1 MSNQT
6 TNAKIKKILSNGDFQ
21 KILARLSVQKGISQV
36 QANIEAESYL
46 QELFAEHDPTVNFG
60 FLEVFQYLIGQGFD
74 KIIDTDTAELKALSR
89 IMRRHPVAFVLTHKS
104 YIDLVVLM
112 IVLARHGLPLP
123 FLFAGINLDMP
134 GVGKIVRNNGVIF
147 IRRSFK
153 DNIIY
158 KATLRYYISWLLRHQ
173 SHFMWAIEGTRSRTG
188 KLVWPQMGIL
198 KYIAE
203 AEQDIRQQ
211 VKYVPVSIVYD
222 LIPDVDDMTTETRGK
237 RKKPETIKW
246 MIGYLRKMSSE
257 KLGKIS
263 LRIGEPADMFENV
276 DDVLSLPKDA
286 EILTDSTISRLA
298 FRLIHKINKITPVT
312 TVSLICNALLS
323 KFSLTKRG
331 VESNV
336 ADLMQIIENHKMD
349 ALVDRGMPIGESVQ
363 RALNLLVQAGIVKF
377 QGDGLHTKYT
387 VNRDKYLQATYYA
400 NMSVHH
406 LVHRAF
412 IELALVKIAE
422 IKSKE
427 IHIDFWKE
435 IMSLRDFF
443 KFEFFYSEKD
453 KFSTEIEFELKY
465 MLGEKL
471 INDIFAK
478 KADLTSI
485 LRTQNL
491 LVAPVILSNYLEAY
505 KVVAEG
511 MLIWDPSI
519 DFEENA
525 FVEYCLFLGEEMHW
539 LGQIKRVEA
548 VSLPFLQ
555 NGIRLAKNLKI
566 WPDEGFDKDKILEF
580 NKWVDDIT
588 KRVNVLLNYT
598 LEQRVNQD
606 YHIPVEREIIP
617 GTKTEKITQE
627 ILEGERGPHIGA
639 FFDLDRTLI
648 NGFSAKNFVASRL
661 LSGRFTS
668 QELIAQFAGALSY
681 ARDTGNFAKMAA
693 ISANGVKGI
702 EEQVFINVGEEVYRK
717 KLAEA
722 IYPESRALVA
732 AHIEMGHTVAI
743 ISAATPYQVEP
754 IARDLCIDHVECTRL
769 EVMDGKFTGKIV
781 EPACWGEGKAIAG
794 QKLVEKHNLNI
805 RKTFFYTDS
814 AEDIH
819 LLEMVGNPRPVNP
832 DTKLS
837 GIAFQN
843 DWPVLRYADSNNSRI
858 AGMVRTG
865 LSLGVVI
872 PAILNGFS
880 KGTTNMSWNEGV
892 ESMMRSIGDLG
903 TYVAGITLSIKGE
916 EHLWSHRP
924 AVFILNH
931 QSNADML
938 IAIKLIRKEARGV
951 AKMELKKMP
960 VVGQILEASGTIF
973 LDRTDKEKA
982 IEALKPAIDS
992 LRSGI
997 SIVIFPEGTRSYDYT
1012 LGRFKKGAFHIAMEA
1027 GVPIVPIVLKN
1038 AHDVMPRGKNI
1049 FNPALV
1055 EVIVHPPILTH
1066 DWDKNNLDSKIRE
1079 IRNIYLKDLKQP
1091 LEESPDQ

>member
-6 TNAKIKKILSNGDFQ
+6 TNAKIKKILSNNDFQ

-36 QANIEAESYL
+36 QANIEAETYL
-46 QELFAEHDPTVNFG
+46 QELFAEHDPSVNFG
-60 FLEVFQYLIGQGFD
+60 FIEIFQYLIGQGFD
-74 KIIDTDTAELKALSR
+74 KNIDTDTAELKALSR
-89 IMRRHPVAFVLTHKS
+89 LMRRHPVAFVLTHKS

-158 KATLRYYISWLLRHQ
+158 KAALRYYISWLLKQQ

-237 RKKPETIKW
+237 KKKPETVKW
-246 MIGYLRKMSSE
+246 MINYLRKMSSE

-263 LRIGEPADMFENV
+263 LRIGEPADMFERG
-276 DDVLSLPKDA
+276 DDLLNLPKDA
-286 EILTDSTISRLA
+286 EVLTDSTISRLA

-336 ADLMQIIENHKMD
+336 SDLMRIIENHKID

-406 LVHRAF
+406 LVHRSF
-412 IELALVKIAE
+412 IELALLKI
-422 IKSKE
+422 IDSKSGQSQ
-427 IHIDFWKE
+427 IDFWKE

-453 KFSTEIEFELKY
+453 KFSSEIESELKY
-465 MLGEKL
+465 MLGEKVT
-471 INDIFAK
+471 NEIFNK
-478 KADLTSI
+478 KTNVTSI

-511 MLIWDPSI
+511 MLIWDPTV
-519 DFEENA
+519 DFEEQA

-566 WPDEGFDKDKILEF
+566 WPEEGFDKDKIIEF
-580 NKWVDDIT
+580 NKWVDNIT
-588 KRVNVLLNYT
+588 ARVNVLLNYT

-617 GTKTEKITQE
+617 GTKTEKITME

-668 QELIAQFAGALSY
+668 QELIAQFAGAISY
-681 ARDTGNFAKMAA
+681 ARDTGNFGKMAA

-702 EEQVFINVGEEVYRK
+702 DEHVFIQVGEEVYRK

-722 IYPESRALVA
+722 IYPESRALVS

-754 IARDLCIDHVECTRL
+754 IARDLCIDIVECTRL
-769 EVMDGKFTGKIV
+769 EVIDGKFTGKII
-781 EPACWGEGKAIAG
+781 EPACWGAGKAIAG
-794 QKLVEKHNLNI
+794 QKLVEKHHLNI
-805 RKTFFYTDS
+805 RKSYFYTDS

-819 LLEMVGNPRPVNP
+819 LLEIVGNPRPVNP

-843 DWPVLRYADSNNSRI
+843 DWPVLRYNDAHNSRI

-992 LRSGI
+992 LKSGI

-1012 LGRFKKGAFHIAMEA
+1012 LGSFKKGAFHIAMEA

-1055 EVIVHPPILTH
+1055 EVIIHPPVLTH
-1066 DWDKNNLDSKIRE
+1066 DWNKSNLDVKIRE
-1079 IRNIYLKDLKQP
+1079 IRNLYLKDLKQP
-1091 LEESPDQ
+1091 LDEVEE

>member
-478 KADLTSI
+478 NADLTSI
-485 LRTQNL
+485 LRNQNL

-555 NGIRLAKNLKI
+555 NGIRLAKNLKL

-588 KRVNVLLNYT
+588 TRVNVLLNYT

-627 ILEGERGPHIGA
+627 ILDGERGPHIGA

>member
-588 KRVNVLLNYT
+588 TRVNVLLNYT

-1079 IRNIYLKDLKQP
+1079 IRNIFLKDLKQP

>member
-363 RALNLLVQAGIVKF
+363 RALNLLVQAGSVKF
-377 QGDGLHTKYT
+377 QGDGVHTKYT

-588 KRVNVLLNYT
+588 TRVNVLLNYT

-794 QKLVEKHNLNI
+794 QKLVEKHSLNI

>member
-276 DDVLSLPKDA
+276 DDVLRLPKDA

-412 IELALVKIAE
+412 IELALVKIADV
-422 IKSKE
+422 KSKE

-478 KADLTSI
+478 NADLTSI

-588 KRVNVLLNYT
+588 TRVNVLLNYT

-1079 IRNIYLKDLKQP
+1079 IRNIFLKDLKQP

>member
-1 MSNQT
+1 MNGQT
-6 TNAKIKKILSNGDFQ
+6 VNAKLKKILSNTDFQ
-21 KILARLSVQKGISQV
+21 KTLARISVQKGISQV

-46 QELFAEHDPTVNFG
+46 QELYAEHDPTTNFG
-60 FLEVFQYLIGQGFD
+60 FIEVFQYLIGQGFD
-74 KIIDTDTAELKALSR
+74 KNIDTDPSELKALSKL
-89 IMRRHPVAFVLTHKS
+89 MRRHPVAFVLTHKS
-104 YIDLVVLM
+104 YIDLIVLM

-123 FLFAGINLDMP
+123 FLFAGINLDMV
-134 GVGKIVRNNGVIF
+134 GVGKLLRNNGVIF

-153 DNIIY
+153 DNAVY
-158 KATLRYYISWLLRHQ
+158 KATLRFYVSWLLKQQ

-203 AEQDIRQQ
+203 SEQDINQT

-222 LIPDVDDMTTETRGK
+222 LIPDVEDMTTEGRGK
-237 RKKPETIKW
+237 KKKPETVKW
-246 MIGYLRKMSSE
+246 MLGYLKKMSSD

-263 LRIGEPADMFENV
+263 LRIGEPADIRGEQN
-276 DDVLSLPKDA
+276 DELNIPA
-286 EILTDSTISRLA
+286 EAESLTDSTISRLA

-336 ADLMQIIENHKMD
+336 SDLMQIIENHKLD

-363 RALNLLVQAGIVKF
+363 RALNLLVQAEIIRH

-387 VNRDKYLQATYYA
+387 VNRAKYLQATYYA

-412 IELALVKIAE
+412 IELALVKISTVNARE
-422 IKSKE
+422 RQLE
-427 IHIDFWKE
+427 FWKE

-443 KFEFFYSEKD
+443 KFEFFYSPKD
-453 KFSTEIEFELKY
+453 KFSSEIEAELY
-465 MLGEKL
+465 FMLGEEVDKIFDKNADIISL
-471 INDIFAK
+471 IH
-478 KADLTSI
+478 
-485 LRTQNL
+485 RQNL

-511 MLIWDPSI
+511 LQIWDPLI
-519 DFEENA
+519 RFEEKS
-525 FVEYCLFLGEEMHW
+525 FIEYCLFLGEEMHW

-548 VSLPFLQ
+548 VSMPFLQ
-555 NGIRLAKNLKI
+555 NGIRLVKNLKV
-566 WPDEGFDKDKILEF
+566 WPEEGRIDKEKVTSF
-580 NKWVDDIT
+580 NNWVDDIT
-588 KRVNVLLNYT
+588 SRVNTLLNFT
-598 LEQRVNQD
+598 LQQRINHD

-617 GTKTEKITQE
+617 GSKTEQITYE
-627 ILEGERGPHIGA
+627 ILQSEPGPHIGA

-648 NGFSAKNFVASRL
+648 NGFSAKNFVTSRL

-668 QELIAQFAGALSY
+668 QELISQFAGAMSY
-681 ARDTGNFAKMAA
+681 ATDTGNFAKMAA
-693 ISANGVKGI
+693 ISANGVRGI
-702 EEQVFINVGEEVYRK
+702 QEQVFIDVGEEVYRK
-717 KLAEA
+717 KLADS

-732 AHIEMGHTVAI
+732 AHIQMGHTVTI
-743 ISAATPYQVEP
+743 ISAATPYQVDP
-754 IARDLCIDHVECTRL
+754 IARDLGIDIVECTRL
-769 EVMDGKFTGKIV
+769 EVEDGKFTGKII

-794 QKLVEKHNLNI
+794 RSLAETHNLNL
-805 RKTFFYTDS
+805 RKSFFYTDS
-814 AEDIH
+814 SEDIH
-819 LLEMVGNPRPVNP
+819 LLEIVGNPRPVNP

-843 DWPVLRYADSNNSRI
+843 DWPVLRFADSNNSRI

-865 LSLGVVI
+865 LSLGVII
-872 PAILNGFS
+872 PAVLNGFS
-880 KGTTNMSWNEGV
+880 KGTSALSWTEGV
-892 ESMMRSIGDLG
+892 ESMMRTIGDLG
-903 TYVAGITLSIKGE
+903 TYVAGITLSVKGE

-960 VVGQILEASGTIF
+960 VIGQILEAAGTIF

-982 IEALKPAIDS
+982 IEALKPGIDS

-1012 LGRFKKGAFHIAMEA
+1012 LGKFKKGGFHLAMEA

-1055 EVIVHPPILTH
+1055 EVIVHEPVMTH
-1066 DWDKNNLDSKIRE
+1066 DWTHQNLNDKISE
-1079 IRNIYLKDLKQP
+1079 IRSRYLMDLNQTD
-1091 LEESPDQ
+1091 EEIT

>member
-1 MSNQT
+1 MSGPST
-6 TNAKIKKILSNGDFQ
+6 TAKIKKILSNSDFQ
-21 KILARLSVQKGISQV
+21 KILARVSVQKNISQV
-36 QANIEAESYL
+36 QANIEAETYL
-46 QELFAEHDPTVNFG
+46 QELFAEHDPTTNFG
-60 FLEVFQYLIGQGFD
+60 FIEVFQYLIGQGFD
-74 KIIDTDTAELKALSR
+74 KNIDTDPAELKALSR
-89 IMRRHPVAFVLTHKS
+89 MMRRHPVAFVLTHKS

-123 FLFAGINLDMP
+123 FLFAGINLDMA
-134 GVGKIVRNNGVIF
+134 VIGKLVRNNGVIF

-153 DNIIY
+153 DNLIY
-158 KATLRYYISWLLRHQ
+158 KATLRYYISWLLKQQ

-203 AEQDIRQQ
+203 SEQDIKQQ

-222 LIPDVDDMTTETRGK
+222 LIPDVEDMTTESRGK
-237 RKKPETIKW
+237 KKKPETLKW
-246 MIGYLRKMSSE
+246 MLGYLQKMSSD

-263 LRIGEPADMFENV
+263 LRIGEPADIKEV
-276 DDVLSLPKDA
+276 QDDQLNMPIDA
-286 EILTDSTISRLA
+286 EILTDDKISRLA

-323 KFSLTKRG
+323 KFALTKRG

-336 ADLMQIIENHKMD
+336 SDLMQIIENHKTD
-349 ALVDRGMPIGESVQ
+349 ALVDRGTPIGESVQ
-363 RALNLLVQAGIVKF
+363 KALNLLVQADIIKH

-387 VNRDKYLQATYYA
+387 VNRNKYLQATYYA

-412 IELALVKIAE
+412 IELALVKI
-422 IKSKE
+422 SKIE
-427 IHIDFWKE
+427 VVDRQIEFWKE

-443 KFEFFYSEKD
+443 KFEFFYSSKD
-453 KFSTEIEFELKY
+453 IFSTEIEAELVF
-465 MLGEKL
+465 MLGDESDK
-471 INDIFAK
+471 IFGDTVDI
-478 KADLTSI
+478 LSI
-485 LRTQNL
+485 LNKQHL

-511 MLIWDPSI
+511 LHIWDPTI
-519 DFEENA
+519 KFDEPA

-555 NGIRLAKNLKI
+555 NGIRLAKNLKV
-566 WPDEGFDKDKILEF
+566 WPEDGYEDKEKIIAF
-580 NKWVDDIT
+580 SKWVDDIT
-588 KRVNVLLNYT
+588 KRVNKLLHFT
-598 LEQRVNQD
+598 LEQRTNRD
-606 YHIPVEREIIP
+606 YHIPLEREIIP
-617 GTKTEKITQE
+617 GAKTEKITND
-627 ILEGERGPHIGA
+627 ILLSERGPHIGA

-648 NGFSAKNFVASRL
+648 NGFSAKNFVTSRL
-661 LSGRFTS
+661 LSGKFTS

-681 ARDTGNFAKMAA
+681 ARDTKNFAKMAA
-693 ISANGVKGI
+693 ISANGVRGI
-702 EEQVFINVGEEVYRK
+702 EEQVFIEVGEEVYRK
-717 KLAEA
+717 KLADA

-732 AHIEMGHTVAI
+732 AHIEMGHTVTI
-743 ISAATPYQVEP
+743 VSAATPYQVDP
-754 IARDLCIDHVECTRL
+754 IARDLGINIVACTRL
-769 EVMDGKFTGKIV
+769 EVRDGKFTGNIV
-781 EPACWGEGKAIAG
+781 EPACWGEGKAHAG
-794 QKLVEKHNLNI
+794 RMLAEQYNLNL
-805 RKTFFYTDS
+805 RKSFFYTDS

-819 LLEMVGNPRPVNP
+819 LLEIVGNPRPVNP

-843 DWPVLRYADSNNSRI
+843 DWPVLRYADSHNSRI
-858 AGMVRTG
+858 GGMVRTG
-865 LSLGVVI
+865 LSLGVVV
-872 PAILNGFS
+872 PAILSGLS
-880 KGTTNMSWNEGV
+880 KGTSKMSWSEGI
-892 ESMMRSIGDLG
+892 ESMMCTIGDLG
-903 TYVAGITLSIKGE
+903 TYVAGISLSVKGE
-916 EHLWSHRP
+916 EHLMTHRP
-924 AVFILNH
+924 AVFIFNH

-960 VVGQILEASGTIF
+960 ILGQILDAAGTIF
-973 LDRTDKEKA
+973 LDRGDKEKA

-992 LRSGI
+992 LRSGL

-1012 LGRFKKGAFHIAMEA
+1012 LGKFKKGAFHLAMEA

-1055 EVIVHPPILTH
+1055 EVIVHEPVMTH
-1066 DWDKNNLDSKIRE
+1066 DWTPQNLDEKIRAIRQKFLQDLNQVEEE
-1079 IRNIYLKDLKQP
+1079 II
-1091 LEESPDQ
+1091 

>member
-276 DDVLSLPKDA
+276 DDVLRLPKDA

-412 IELALVKIAE
+412 IELALVKIADV
-422 IKSKE
+422 KSKE

-478 KADLTSI
+478 NADLTSI

-588 KRVNVLLNYT
+588 TRVNVLLNYT

>member
-298 FRLIHKINKITPVT
+298 FHLIHKINKITPVT

-412 IELALVKIAE
+412 IELAL
-422 IKSKE
+422 
-427 IHIDFWKE
+427 W
-435 IMSLRDFF
+435 
-443 KFEFFYSEKD
+443 
-453 KFSTEIEFELKY
+453 
-465 MLGEKL
+465 
-471 INDIFAK
+471 
-478 KADLTSI
+478 
-485 LRTQNL
+485 
-491 LVAPVILSNYLEAY
+491 
-505 KVVAEG
+505 
-511 MLIWDPSI
+511 
-519 DFEENA
+519 
-525 FVEYCLFLGEEMHW
+525 
-539 LGQIKRVEA
+539 
-548 VSLPFLQ
+548 
-555 NGIRLAKNLKI
+555 
-566 WPDEGFDKDKILEF
+566 
-580 NKWVDDIT
+580 
-588 KRVNVLLNYT
+588 
-598 LEQRVNQD
+598 
-606 YHIPVEREIIP
+606 
-617 GTKTEKITQE
+617 
-627 ILEGERGPHIGA
+627 
-639 FFDLDRTLI
+639 
-648 NGFSAKNFVASRL
+648 
-661 LSGRFTS
+661 
-668 QELIAQFAGALSY
+668 
-681 ARDTGNFAKMAA
+681 
-693 ISANGVKGI
+693 
-702 EEQVFINVGEEVYRK
+702 
-717 KLAEA
+717 
-722 IYPESRALVA
+722 
-732 AHIEMGHTVAI
+732 
-743 ISAATPYQVEP
+743 
-754 IARDLCIDHVECTRL
+754 
-769 EVMDGKFTGKIV
+769 
-781 EPACWGEGKAIAG
+781 
-794 QKLVEKHNLNI
+794 
-805 RKTFFYTDS
+805 
-814 AEDIH
+814 
-819 LLEMVGNPRPVNP
+819 
-832 DTKLS
+832 
-837 GIAFQN
+837 
-843 DWPVLRYADSNNSRI
+843 
-858 AGMVRTG
+858 
-865 LSLGVVI
+865 
-872 PAILNGFS
+872 
-880 KGTTNMSWNEGV
+880 
-892 ESMMRSIGDLG
+892 
-903 TYVAGITLSIKGE
+903 
-916 EHLWSHRP
+916 
-924 AVFILNH
+924 
-931 QSNADML
+931 
-938 IAIKLIRKEARGV
+938 
-951 AKMELKKMP
+951 
-960 VVGQILEASGTIF
+960 
-973 LDRTDKEKA
+973 
-982 IEALKPAIDS
+982 
-992 LRSGI
+992 
-997 SIVIFPEGTRSYDYT
+997 
-1012 LGRFKKGAFHIAMEA
+1012 
-1027 GVPIVPIVLKN
+1027 
-1038 AHDVMPRGKNI
+1038 
-1049 FNPALV
+1049 
-1055 EVIVHPPILTH
+1055 
-1066 DWDKNNLDSKIRE
+1066 
-1079 IRNIYLKDLKQP
+1079 
-1091 LEESPDQ
+1091 

>member
-6 TNAKIKKILSNGDFQ
+6 TNAKIKKILSNNDFQ

-36 QANIEAESYL
+36 QANIEAETYL
-46 QELFAEHDPTVNFG
+46 QELFAEHDPSVNFG
-60 FLEVFQYLIGQGFD
+60 FIEIFQYLIGQGFD
-74 KIIDTDTAELKALSR
+74 KNIDTDTAELKALSR
-89 IMRRHPVAFVLTHKS
+89 LMRRHPVAFVLTHKS

-158 KATLRYYISWLLRHQ
+158 KAALRYYISWLLKQQ

-237 RKKPETIKW
+237 KKKPETVKW
-246 MIGYLRKMSSE
+246 MINYLRKMSSE

-263 LRIGEPADMFENV
+263 LRIGEPADMFERG
-276 DDVLSLPKDA
+276 DDLLNLPKDA
-286 EILTDSTISRLA
+286 EVLTDSTISRLA

-336 ADLMQIIENHKMD
+336 SDLMRIIENHKID

-406 LVHRAF
+406 LVHRSF
-412 IELALVKIAE
+412 IELALLKI
-422 IKSKE
+422 IDSKSGQSQ
-427 IHIDFWKE
+427 IDFWKE

-453 KFSTEIEFELKY
+453 KFSSEIESELKY
-465 MLGEKL
+465 MLGEKVT
-471 INDIFAK
+471 NEIFNK
-478 KADLTSI
+478 KTNVTSI

-511 MLIWDPSI
+511 MLIWDPTV
-519 DFEENA
+519 DFEEQA

-539 LGQIKRVEA
+539 LGQINRVEA

-566 WPDEGFDKDKILEF
+566 WPEEGFDKDKIIEF
-580 NKWVDDIT
+580 NKWVDNIT
-588 KRVNVLLNYT
+588 ARVNVLLNYT

-617 GTKTEKITQE
+617 GTKTEKITME

-668 QELIAQFAGALSY
+668 QELIAQFAGAISY
-681 ARDTGNFAKMAA
+681 ARDTGNFGKMAA

-702 EEQVFINVGEEVYRK
+702 DEHVFIQVGEEVYRK

-722 IYPESRALVA
+722 IYPESRALVS

-754 IARDLCIDHVECTRL
+754 IARDLCIDIVECTRL
-769 EVMDGKFTGKIV
+769 EVIDGKFTGKII
-781 EPACWGEGKAIAG
+781 EPACWGAGKAIAG
-794 QKLVEKHNLNI
+794 QKLVEKHHLNI
-805 RKTFFYTDS
+805 RKSYFYTDS

-819 LLEMVGNPRPVNP
+819 LLEIVGNPRPVNP

-843 DWPVLRYADSNNSRI
+843 DWPVLRYNDAHNSRI

-992 LRSGI
+992 LKSGI

-1012 LGRFKKGAFHIAMEA
+1012 LGSFKKGAFHIAMEA

-1055 EVIVHPPILTH
+1055 EVIIHPPVLTH
-1066 DWDKNNLDSKIRE
+1066 DWNKSNLDVKIRE
-1079 IRNIYLKDLKQP
+1079 IRNLYLKDLKQP
-1091 LEESPDQ
+1091 LDEVE

>member
-1 MSNQT
+1 LSNQT
-6 TNAKIKKILSNGDFQ
+6 TNAKIKKILSNNDFQ

-36 QANIEAESYL
+36 QANIEAETYL
-46 QELFAEHDPTVNFG
+46 QELFAEHDPSVNFG
-60 FLEVFQYLIGQGFD
+60 FIEIFQYLIGQGFD
-74 KIIDTDTAELKALSR
+74 KNIDTDTAELKALSR
-89 IMRRHPVAFVLTHKS
+89 LMRRHPVAFVLTHKS

-158 KATLRYYISWLLRHQ
+158 KAALRYYISWLLKQQ

-237 RKKPETIKW
+237 KKKPETVKW
-246 MIGYLRKMSSE
+246 MINYLRKMSSE

-263 LRIGEPADMFENV
+263 LRIGEPADMFERG
-276 DDVLSLPKDA
+276 DDLLNLPKDA
-286 EILTDSTISRLA
+286 EVLTDSTISRLA

-336 ADLMQIIENHKMD
+336 SDLMRIIENHKID

-406 LVHRAF
+406 LVHRSF
-412 IELALVKIAE
+412 IELALLKI
-422 IKSKE
+422 IDSKSGQSQ
-427 IHIDFWKE
+427 IDFWKE

-453 KFSTEIEFELKY
+453 KFSSEIESELKY
-465 MLGEKL
+465 MLGEKVT
-471 INDIFAK
+471 NEIFNK
-478 KADLTSI
+478 KTNVTSI

-511 MLIWDPSI
+511 MLIWDPTV
-519 DFEENA
+519 DFEEQA

-566 WPDEGFDKDKILEF
+566 WPEEGFDKDKIIEF
-580 NKWVDDIT
+580 NKWVDNIT
-588 KRVNVLLNYT
+588 ARVNVLLNYT

-617 GTKTEKITQE
+617 GTKTEKITME

-668 QELIAQFAGALSY
+668 QELIAQFAGAISY
-681 ARDTGNFAKMAA
+681 ARDTGNFGKMAA

-702 EEQVFINVGEEVYRK
+702 DEHVFIQVGEEVYRK

-722 IYPESRALVA
+722 IYPESRALVS

-754 IARDLCIDHVECTRL
+754 IARDLCIDIVECTRL
-769 EVMDGKFTGKIV
+769 EVIDGKFTGKII
-781 EPACWGEGKAIAG
+781 EPACWGAGKAIAG
-794 QKLVEKHNLNI
+794 QKLVEKHHLNI
-805 RKTFFYTDS
+805 RKSYFYTDS

-819 LLEMVGNPRPVNP
+819 LLEIVGNPRPVNP

-843 DWPVLRYADSNNSRI
+843 DWPVLRYNDAHNSRI

-992 LRSGI
+992 LKSGI

-1012 LGRFKKGAFHIAMEA
+1012 LGSFKKGAFHIAMEA

-1055 EVIVHPPILTH
+1055 EVIIHPPVLTH
-1066 DWDKNNLDSKIRE
+1066 DWNKSNLDVKIRE
-1079 IRNIYLKDLKQP
+1079 IRNLYLKDLKQP
-1091 LEESPDQ
+1091 LDEVE

>member
-588 KRVNVLLNYT
+588 TRVNVLLNYT

-794 QKLVEKHNLNI
+794 QKLVEKHSLNI

-916 EHLWSHRP
+916 KHLWSHRP

>member
-6 TNAKIKKILSNGDFQ
+6 TNAKIKKILSNNDFQ

-36 QANIEAESYL
+36 QANIEAETYL
-46 QELFAEHDPTVNFG
+46 QELFAEHDPSVNFG
-60 FLEVFQYLIGQGFD
+60 FIEIFQYLIGQGFD
-74 KIIDTDTAELKALSR
+74 KNIDTDTAELKALSR
-89 IMRRHPVAFVLTHKS
+89 LMRRHPVAFVLTHKS

-158 KATLRYYISWLLRHQ
+158 KAALRYYISWLLKQQ

-237 RKKPETIKW
+237 KKKPETVKW
-246 MIGYLRKMSSE
+246 MINYLRKMSSE

-263 LRIGEPADMFENV
+263 LRIGEPADMFERG
-276 DDVLSLPKDA
+276 DDLLNLPKDA
-286 EILTDSTISRLA
+286 EVLTDSTISRLA

-336 ADLMQIIENHKMD
+336 SDLMRIIENHKID

-406 LVHRAF
+406 LVHRSF
-412 IELALVKIAE
+412 IELALLKI
-422 IKSKE
+422 IDSKSGQSQ
-427 IHIDFWKE
+427 IDFWKE

-453 KFSTEIEFELKY
+453 KFSSEIESELKY
-465 MLGEKL
+465 MLGEKVT
-471 INDIFAK
+471 NEIFNK
-478 KADLTSI
+478 KTNVTSI

-511 MLIWDPSI
+511 MLIWDPTV
-519 DFEENA
+519 DFEEQA

-566 WPDEGFDKDKILEF
+566 WPEEGFDKDKIIEF
-580 NKWVDDIT
+580 NKWVDNIT
-588 KRVNVLLNYT
+588 ARVNVLLNYT

-617 GTKTEKITQE
+617 GTKTEKITME

-668 QELIAQFAGALSY
+668 QELIAQFAGAISY
-681 ARDTGNFAKMAA
+681 ARDTGNFGKMAA

-702 EEQVFINVGEEVYRK
+702 DEHVFIQVGEEVYRK

-722 IYPESRALVA
+722 IYPESRALVS

-754 IARDLCIDHVECTRL
+754 IARDLCIDIVECTRL
-769 EVMDGKFTGKIV
+769 EVIDGKFTGKII
-781 EPACWGEGKAIAG
+781 EPACWGAGKAIAG
-794 QKLVEKHNLNI
+794 QKLVEKLHLNI
-805 RKTFFYTDS
+805 RKSYFYTDS

-819 LLEMVGNPRPVNP
+819 LLEIVGNPRPVNP

-843 DWPVLRYADSNNSRI
+843 DWPVLRYNDAHNSRI

-992 LRSGI
+992 LKSGI

-1012 LGRFKKGAFHIAMEA
+1012 LGSFKKGAFHIAMEA

-1055 EVIVHPPILTH
+1055 EVIIHPPVLTH
-1066 DWDKNNLDSKIRE
+1066 DWNKSNLDVKIRE
-1079 IRNIYLKDLKQP
+1079 IRNLYLKDLKQP
-1091 LEESPDQ
+1091 LDEVE

>member
-1 MSNQT
+1 
-6 TNAKIKKILSNGDFQ
+6 
-21 KILARLSVQKGISQV
+21 
-36 QANIEAESYL
+36 
-46 QELFAEHDPTVNFG
+46 
-60 FLEVFQYLIGQGFD
+60 
-74 KIIDTDTAELKALSR
+74 
-89 IMRRHPVAFVLTHKS
+89 
-104 YIDLVVLM
+104 
-112 IVLARHGLPLP
+112 
-123 FLFAGINLDMP
+123 
-134 GVGKIVRNNGVIF
+134 
-147 IRRSFK
+147 
-153 DNIIY
+153 
-158 KATLRYYISWLLRHQ
+158 
-173 SHFMWAIEGTRSRTG
+173 
-188 KLVWPQMGIL
+188 
-198 KYIAE
+198 
-203 AEQDIRQQ
+203 
-211 VKYVPVSIVYD
+211 
-222 LIPDVDDMTTETRGK
+222 
-237 RKKPETIKW
+237 
-246 MIGYLRKMSSE
+246 
-257 KLGKIS
+257 
-263 LRIGEPADMFENV
+263 
-276 DDVLSLPKDA
+276 
-286 EILTDSTISRLA
+286 
-298 FRLIHKINKITPVT
+298 
-312 TVSLICNALLS
+312 
-323 KFSLTKRG
+323 
-331 VESNV
+331 
-336 ADLMQIIENHKMD
+336 
-349 ALVDRGMPIGESVQ
+349 
-363 RALNLLVQAGIVKF
+363 
-377 QGDGLHTKYT
+377 
-387 VNRDKYLQATYYA
+387 
-400 NMSVHH
+400 
-406 LVHRAF
+406 
-412 IELALVKIAE
+412 
-422 IKSKE
+422 
-427 IHIDFWKE
+427 
-435 IMSLRDFF
+435 
-443 KFEFFYSEKD
+443 
-453 KFSTEIEFELKY
+453 
-465 MLGEKL
+465 
-471 INDIFAK
+471 
-478 KADLTSI
+478 
-485 LRTQNL
+485 
-491 LVAPVILSNYLEAY
+491 
-505 KVVAEG
+505 
-511 MLIWDPSI
+511 
-519 DFEENA
+519 
-525 FVEYCLFLGEEMHW
+525 
-539 LGQIKRVEA
+539 
-548 VSLPFLQ
+548 
-555 NGIRLAKNLKI
+555 
-566 WPDEGFDKDKILEF
+566 
-580 NKWVDDIT
+580 
-588 KRVNVLLNYT
+588 
-598 LEQRVNQD
+598 
-606 YHIPVEREIIP
+606 
-617 GTKTEKITQE
+617 
-627 ILEGERGPHIGA
+627 
-639 FFDLDRTLI
+639 
-648 NGFSAKNFVASRL
+648 
-661 LSGRFTS
+661 
-668 QELIAQFAGALSY
+668 LIAQFAGALSY

>member
-6 TNAKIKKILSNGDFQ
+6 TNGKIKKILSNNDFQ

-36 QANIEAESYL
+36 QANIEAETYL
-46 QELFAEHDPTVNFG
+46 QELFAEHDPSVNFG
-60 FLEVFQYLIGQGFD
+60 FIEIFQYLIGQGFD
-74 KIIDTDTAELKALSR
+74 KNIDTDTAELKALSR
-89 IMRRHPVAFVLTHKS
+89 LMRRHPVAFVLTHKS

-134 GVGKIVRNNGVIF
+134 GVGKIMRNNGVIF

-158 KATLRYYISWLLRHQ
+158 KAALRFYISWLLKHQ

-237 RKKPETIKW
+237 KKKPETVKW
-246 MIGYLRKMSSE
+246 MINYLRKMSSE

-263 LRIGEPADMFENV
+263 LRIGEPADMFERG
-276 DDVLSLPKDA
+276 DDLLNLPKDA
-286 EILTDSTISRLA
+286 EVLTDSTISRLA

-336 ADLMQIIENHKMD
+336 SDLMQIIENHKID

-363 RALNLLVQAGIVKF
+363 RALNLLVQADIVKF

-406 LVHRAF
+406 LVHRSF
-412 IELALVKIAE
+412 IELALLKIIDSETGEAQ
-422 IKSKE
+422 
-427 IHIDFWKE
+427 IDFWRE

-443 KFEFFYSEKD
+443 KFEFFYSEND
-453 KFSTEIEFELKY
+453 KFSSEIESELKY
-465 MLGEKL
+465 MLGEKVT
-471 INDIFAK
+471 NEIFNK
-478 KADLTSI
+478 KTNVTSI

-511 MLIWDPSI
+511 MQIWDPTV
-519 DFEENA
+519 DFEEQA

-555 NGIRLAKNLKI
+555 NGIRLAKNLKL
-566 WPDEGFDKDKILEF
+566 WPEEGFDKVKILEF
-580 NKWVDDIT
+580 NKWVDNIT
-588 KRVNVLLNYT
+588 SRVNVLLNYT

-617 GTKTEKITQE
+617 GTKTEKITLE

-668 QELIAQFAGALSY
+668 QELIAQFAGAISY
-681 ARDTGNFAKMAA
+681 ARDTGNFGKMAA

-702 EEQVFINVGEEVYRK
+702 DEHVFIQVGEEVYRK

-722 IYPESRALVA
+722 IYPESRALVS

-754 IARDLCIDHVECTRL
+754 IARDLCIDIVECTRL
-769 EVMDGKFTGKIV
+769 EVIDGKFTGKIV
-781 EPACWGEGKAIAG
+781 EPACWGPGKAIAG
-794 QKLVEKHNLNI
+794 QKLVEKHSLNI
-805 RKTFFYTDS
+805 RKSYFYTDS

-819 LLEMVGNPRPVNP
+819 LLEIVGNPRPVNP

-843 DWPVLRYADSNNSRI
+843 DWPVLRYNDVHNSRI

-992 LRSGI
+992 LKSGI

-1012 LGRFKKGAFHIAMEA
+1012 LGSFKKGAFHIAMEA

-1055 EVIVHPPILTH
+1055 EVIIHPPVLTH
-1066 DWDKNNLDSKIRE
+1066 DWNKSNLDVKIRE
-1079 IRNIYLKDLKQP
+1079 IRNLYLKDLKQP
-1091 LEESPDQ
+1091 LDEVEE

>member
-276 DDVLSLPKDA
+276 DDVLRLPKDA

-412 IELALVKIAE
+412 IELALVKIADV
-422 IKSKE
+422 KSKE

-478 KADLTSI
+478 NADLTSI

-588 KRVNVLLNYT
+588 TRVNVLLNYT

-702 EEQVFINVGEEVYRK
+702 EEQVFINV
-717 KLAEA
+717 
-722 IYPESRALVA
+722 
-732 AHIEMGHTVAI
+732 
-743 ISAATPYQVEP
+743 
-754 IARDLCIDHVECTRL
+754 
-769 EVMDGKFTGKIV
+769 
-781 EPACWGEGKAIAG
+781 
-794 QKLVEKHNLNI
+794 
-805 RKTFFYTDS
+805 
-814 AEDIH
+814 
-819 LLEMVGNPRPVNP
+819 
-832 DTKLS
+832 
-837 GIAFQN
+837 
-843 DWPVLRYADSNNSRI
+843 
-858 AGMVRTG
+858 
-865 LSLGVVI
+865 
-872 PAILNGFS
+872 
-880 KGTTNMSWNEGV
+880 
-892 ESMMRSIGDLG
+892 
-903 TYVAGITLSIKGE
+903 
-916 EHLWSHRP
+916 
-924 AVFILNH
+924 
-931 QSNADML
+931 
-938 IAIKLIRKEARGV
+938 
-951 AKMELKKMP
+951 
-960 VVGQILEASGTIF
+960 
-973 LDRTDKEKA
+973 
-982 IEALKPAIDS
+982 
-992 LRSGI
+992 
-997 SIVIFPEGTRSYDYT
+997 
-1012 LGRFKKGAFHIAMEA
+1012 
-1027 GVPIVPIVLKN
+1027 
-1038 AHDVMPRGKNI
+1038 
-1049 FNPALV
+1049 
-1055 EVIVHPPILTH
+1055 
-1066 DWDKNNLDSKIRE
+1066 
-1079 IRNIYLKDLKQP
+1079 
-1091 LEESPDQ
+1091 

>member
-6 TNAKIKKILSNGDFQ
+6 TNAKIKKILSNNDFQ

-36 QANIEAESYL
+36 QANIEAETYL
-46 QELFAEHDPTVNFG
+46 QELFAEHDPSVNFG
-60 FLEVFQYLIGQGFD
+60 FIEIFQYLIGQGFD
-74 KIIDTDTAELKALSR
+74 KNIDTDTAELKALSR
-89 IMRRHPVAFVLTHKS
+89 LMRRHPVAFVLTHKS

-158 KATLRYYISWLLRHQ
+158 KAALRYYISWLLKQQ

-237 RKKPETIKW
+237 KKKPETVKW
-246 MIGYLRKMSSE
+246 MINYLRKMSSE

-263 LRIGEPADMFENV
+263 LRIGEPADMFERG
-276 DDVLSLPKDA
+276 DDLLNLPKDA
-286 EILTDSTISRLA
+286 EVLTDSTISRLA

-336 ADLMQIIENHKMD
+336 SDLMRIIENHKID

-406 LVHRAF
+406 LVHRSF
-412 IELALVKIAE
+412 IELALLKI
-422 IKSKE
+422 IDSKSGQSQ
-427 IHIDFWKE
+427 IDFWKE

-453 KFSTEIEFELKY
+453 KFSSEIESELKY
-465 MLGEKL
+465 MLGEKVT
-471 INDIFAK
+471 NEIFNK
-478 KADLTSI
+478 KTNVTSI

-511 MLIWDPSI
+511 MLIWDPTV
-519 DFEENA
+519 DFEEQA

-566 WPDEGFDKDKILEF
+566 WPEEGFDKDKIIEF
-580 NKWVDDIT
+580 NKWVDNIT
-588 KRVNVLLNYT
+588 ARVNVLLNYT

-617 GTKTEKITQE
+617 GTKTEKITME

-668 QELIAQFAGALSY
+668 QELIAQFAGAISY
-681 ARDTGNFAKMAA
+681 ARDTGNFGKMAA

-702 EEQVFINVGEEVYRK
+702 DEHVFIQVGEEVYRK

-722 IYPESRALVA
+722 IYPESRALVS

-754 IARDLCIDHVECTRL
+754 IARDLCIDIVECTRL
-769 EVMDGKFTGKIV
+769 EVIDGKFTGKII
-781 EPACWGEGKAIAG
+781 EPACWGAGKAIAG
-794 QKLVEKHNLNI
+794 QKLVEKHHLNI
-805 RKTFFYTDS
+805 RKSYFYTDS

-819 LLEMVGNPRPVNP
+819 LLEIVGNPRPVNP

-843 DWPVLRYADSNNSRI
+843 DWPVLRYNDAHNSRI

-992 LRSGI
+992 LKSGI

-1012 LGRFKKGAFHIAMEA
+1012 LGSFKKGAFHIAMEA

-1055 EVIVHPPILTH
+1055 EVIIHPPVLTH
-1066 DWDKNNLDSKIRE
+1066 DWNKSNLDVKIRE
-1079 IRNIYLKDLKQP
+1079 IRNLYLKDLKQP
-1091 LEESPDQ
+1091 LDEVE

>member
-588 KRVNVLLNYT
+588 TRVNVLLNYT

-794 QKLVEKHNLNI
+794 QKLVEKHSLNI

>member
-1 MSNQT
+1 
-6 TNAKIKKILSNGDFQ
+6 
-21 KILARLSVQKGISQV
+21 
-36 QANIEAESYL
+36 
-46 QELFAEHDPTVNFG
+46 
-60 FLEVFQYLIGQGFD
+60 
-74 KIIDTDTAELKALSR
+74 
-89 IMRRHPVAFVLTHKS
+89 
-104 YIDLVVLM
+104 
-112 IVLARHGLPLP
+112 
-123 FLFAGINLDMP
+123 
-134 GVGKIVRNNGVIF
+134 
-147 IRRSFK
+147 
-153 DNIIY
+153 
-158 KATLRYYISWLLRHQ
+158 
-173 SHFMWAIEGTRSRTG
+173 
-188 KLVWPQMGIL
+188 
-198 KYIAE
+198 
-203 AEQDIRQQ
+203 
-211 VKYVPVSIVYD
+211 
-222 LIPDVDDMTTETRGK
+222 
-237 RKKPETIKW
+237 
-246 MIGYLRKMSSE
+246 
-257 KLGKIS
+257 
-263 LRIGEPADMFENV
+263 
-276 DDVLSLPKDA
+276 LPKDA

-412 IELALVKIAE
+412 IELALVKIADV
-422 IKSKE
+422 KSKE

-478 KADLTSI
+478 NADLTSI

-588 KRVNVLLNYT
+588 TRVNVLLNYT

>member
-465 MLGEKL
+465 MLGENL

>member
-1 MSNQT
+1 
-6 TNAKIKKILSNGDFQ
+6 
-21 KILARLSVQKGISQV
+21 
-36 QANIEAESYL
+36 
-46 QELFAEHDPTVNFG
+46 
-60 FLEVFQYLIGQGFD
+60 
-74 KIIDTDTAELKALSR
+74 
-89 IMRRHPVAFVLTHKS
+89 
-104 YIDLVVLM
+104 
-112 IVLARHGLPLP
+112 
-123 FLFAGINLDMP
+123 
-134 GVGKIVRNNGVIF
+134 
-147 IRRSFK
+147 
-153 DNIIY
+153 
-158 KATLRYYISWLLRHQ
+158 
-173 SHFMWAIEGTRSRTG
+173 
-188 KLVWPQMGIL
+188 
-198 KYIAE
+198 
-203 AEQDIRQQ
+203 
-211 VKYVPVSIVYD
+211 
-222 LIPDVDDMTTETRGK
+222 
-237 RKKPETIKW
+237 
-246 MIGYLRKMSSE
+246 
-257 KLGKIS
+257 
-263 LRIGEPADMFENV
+263 
-276 DDVLSLPKDA
+276 
-286 EILTDSTISRLA
+286 
-298 FRLIHKINKITPVT
+298 
-312 TVSLICNALLS
+312 
-323 KFSLTKRG
+323 
-331 VESNV
+331 
-336 ADLMQIIENHKMD
+336 
-349 ALVDRGMPIGESVQ
+349 
-363 RALNLLVQAGIVKF
+363 
-377 QGDGLHTKYT
+377 
-387 VNRDKYLQATYYA
+387 
-400 NMSVHH
+400 
-406 LVHRAF
+406 
-412 IELALVKIAE
+412 
-422 IKSKE
+422 
-427 IHIDFWKE
+427 
-435 IMSLRDFF
+435 
-443 KFEFFYSEKD
+443 
-453 KFSTEIEFELKY
+453 
-465 MLGEKL
+465 
-471 INDIFAK
+471 
-478 KADLTSI
+478 
-485 LRTQNL
+485 
-491 LVAPVILSNYLEAY
+491 
-505 KVVAEG
+505 
-511 MLIWDPSI
+511 
-519 DFEENA
+519 
-525 FVEYCLFLGEEMHW
+525 LFLGEEMHW

-588 KRVNVLLNYT
+588 TRVNVLLNYT

-794 QKLVEKHNLNI
+794 QKLVEKHSLNI

-916 EHLWSHRP
+916 KHLWSHRP